1 MAPVVTLE
9 APILQVHDVAGPG
22 SVGYGATHLTRAG
35 MRIATVPVGYAD
47 GYLRAASGRATAR
60 IAGQEVP
67 LAGRVSMDLISLDV
81 SALPAD
87 AVRPGTMVEL
97 IGGPDGHR
105 PLGRGRGHDRLRSID
120 ATWQPVR
127 ASVYPAGSQEGR
139 AMNPLAVI
147 GRIFLSF
154 LTAVGDLT
162 LFAGRAIVQ
171 GLSGPFYPRA
181 ILRQMVDIGYY
192 SLPVVG
198 LTAIFTG
205 MVLALQSYTGFSRFE
220 AESAVATIVVL
231 SMTRELGPVLAGL
244 MVAGRVGA
252 SMAAEI
258 GTMRVTE
265 QIDALTTLSTDPFKY
280 LVWPRLIAGL
290 LMLPLLVIVADIIGV
305 FGGYIVGIYKLGFG
319 PYEYINNTFEFLE
332 TEDVV
337 SGLVKAA
344 VFGFL
349 VALMGCYQGYHSEG
363 GAQGVGAATTKAV
376 VSASILILTA
386 NYVVTEMFFRR

>member
-1 MAPVVTLE
+1 
-9 APILQVHDVAGPG
+9 
-22 SVGYGATHLTRAG
+22 
-35 MRIATVPVGYAD
+35 
-47 GYLRAASGRATAR
+47 
-60 IAGQEVP
+60 
-67 LAGRVSMDLISLDV
+67 
-81 SALPAD
+81 
-87 AVRPGTMVEL
+87 
-97 IGGPDGHR
+97 
-105 PLGRGRGHDRLRSID
+105 
-120 ATWQPVR
+120 
-127 ASVYPAGSQEGR
+127 
-139 AMNPLAVI
+139 MNPLAII

-154 LTAVGDLT
+154 LASVGDLT
-162 LFAGRAIVQ
+162 LFAGRAIVH
-171 GLSGPFYPRA
+171 GVSGPFYPRA
-181 ILRQMVDIGYY
+181 IGRQMVDIGYY

-198 LTAIFTG
+198 LSAIFTG

-290 LMLPLLVIVADIIGV
+290 LMLPLLVLVADVIGV

-319 PYEYINNTFEFLE
+319 QYEYIRNTWEFLE

-349 VALMGCYQGYHSEG
+349 VALMGCYQGYHSRG

-386 NYVVTEMFFRR
+386 NYVVTELFFSR